1 MIAQLTNI
9 LKTNTRRNN
18 KDNIY
23 ITETFRNKL
32 KYFGKTTQVELCKPF
47 FETFY
52 ISTTNN
58 IVRQRIPYID
68 NSVME

>member
-1 MIAQLTNI
+1 MVAPLTSI

-18 KDNIY
+18 NDNMY
-23 ITETFRNKL
+23 VTETIRNKL
-32 KYFGKTTQVELCKPF
+32 KLFGKTTQVKLCKPF

-52 ISTTNN
+52 SSTTNN